1 MLGGWVRYLQ
11 LTAKAKTGF
20 SPALVVFAI
29 IAMICAATAFVL
41 LVFTAFI
48 WLAEHYRPL
57 TAGIILTLFFLF
69 CAVLAGVAV
78 VVTQRR
84 TVSSANAALQERANK
99 PWFDPATVGIM
110 LQVGRGIG
118 LRRVVPLLAA
128 GLLAAGFAREWL
140 RDRSADEVA
149 SDEEAE
155 S

>member
-1 MLGGWVRYLQ
+1 MLSGWVRYLQ

-57 TAGIILTLFFLF
+57 TAAIVLTLFFLF
-69 CAVLAGVAV
+69 CAVLAGIAV

-84 TVSSANAALQERANK
+84 TVSSANAALQARASK
-99 PWFDPATVGIM
+99 PWLDPATVGVM
-110 LQVGRGIG
+110 LQIGRGIG